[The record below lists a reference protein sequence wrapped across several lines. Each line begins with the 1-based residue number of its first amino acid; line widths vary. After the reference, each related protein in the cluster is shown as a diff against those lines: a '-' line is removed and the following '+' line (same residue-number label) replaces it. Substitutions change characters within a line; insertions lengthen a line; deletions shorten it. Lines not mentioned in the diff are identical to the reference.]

1 MQVFTPYPKPILT
14 AMCLDGRRLNKQL
27 IECRQILDAIDGKGK
42 GWFNHPVVKTYK
54 PYIQWLCYYMQCL
67 ECYMHYIKISDMR
80 ERVSWLN
87 QSIICSKQADII
99 RPPFLTEDF
108 CNQHKRR
115 LFTKNPEHYREFAE
129 YGTSDEN
136 WYYVD
141 GKIVKYINGKRI

>member
-1 MQVFTPYPKPILT
+1 MQVFTPYPEPLRT
-14 AMCLDGRRLNKQL
+14 AMCLDGCRLNKQL
-27 IECRQILDAIDGKGK
+27 IEARQILDAIDRKGK
-42 GWFNHPVVKTYK
+42 GWFNHPVVKMYK
-54 PYIQWLCYYMQCL
+54 PYREWLYQYMLCLGYYKEFKDNLRAMTAS
-67 ECYMHYIKISDMR
+67 ESFSVR
-80 ERVSWLN
+80 
-87 QSIICSKQADII
+87 ADEI

-129 YGTSDEN
+129 YGTSEEN